1 MKRVQVERTIEKQ
14 EKRTIEQEILWK
26 SKKIETE
33 SEKRTSRSRATVKAE
48 KRQIDRI
55 KKHVYRMCYVT
66 LHNEKNRFFDS
77 SILDAS
83 SKTTYIALITNDY

>member
-55 KKHVYRMCYVT
+55 IIKIKVTPKRVPNVLCHTAQRKKQI
-66 LHNEKNRFFDS
+66 F
-77 SILDAS
+77 
-83 SKTTYIALITNDY
+83 